1 MKRFRTWPFLAASV
15 ALLSVALL
23 SCGHGHDHPHDDD
36 HDHESGHSHAEGDDH
51 DHGEDEHADGDH
63 ADEEPG
69 KPAGISVPAA
79 VRQNLGIT
87 FAKAER
93 RPVTKTLRLAGT
105 FELSSSGRQP
115 HHAGLPGSVTT
126 LVQPLERVEA
136 GQLLA
141 TISSPTLIERRH
153 ELHVASDG
161 VGAADDAATLATER
175 VRAVKMELTQ
185 LDKRVKRLKRAGAK
199 DADLETRVT
208 TLRQSLR
215 VLRAEQAARKR
226 EVTRAEHRF
235 EAELLGFATVLGVTV
250 AALTAAGASDGDHG
264 STKPLWESVD
274 HVAVRAS
281 AAGVVADSVLS
292 SGAWVE
298 TGARIVEVHD
308 PSRVRLVAQAISSD
322 VRRLTD
328 GQQVEVLRTGQA
340 GTGPKAMMGVLRFGT
355 AADATLRTLPAVVCI
370 DSAPSWARPGLTGFV
385 EAVIGGSSTPVVAIP
400 EAALVRD
407 GLVDVFF
414 KRLTDDP
421 DTVIRV
427 EAERGE
433 SDGHWVAIKAG
444 VDPGDQIVVDGAY
457 ELKLASSEKS
467 NAIGHI
473 HADGSFHKED
483 H

>member
-1 MKRFRTWPFLAASV
+1 
-15 ALLSVALL
+15 
-23 SCGHGHDHPHDDD
+23 
-36 HDHESGHSHAEGDDH
+36 
-51 DHGEDEHADGDH
+51 
-63 ADEEPG
+63 
-69 KPAGISVPAA
+69 
-79 VRQNLGIT
+79 
-87 FAKAER
+87 KAER
-93 RPVTKTLRLAGT
+93 RSVTKTLRLAGT

-115 HHAGLPGSVTT
+115 YHAGLPGSVTT
-126 LVQPLERVEA
+126 QVQPLDRVEA

-161 VGAADDAATLATER
+161 VGAADDAATLASER
-175 VRAVKMELTQ
+175 VRAAKMELAQ

-199 DADLETRVT
+199 DANLETRVA

-215 VLRAEQAARKR
+215 VLRAEQSARKR

-250 AALTAAGASDGDHG
+250 EALTAAGASDGDHG
-264 STKPLWESVD
+264 SSKPLWESVE
-274 HVAVRAS
+274 HVEVRAS

-322 VRRLTD
+322 VQRLTD
-328 GQQVEVLRTGQA
+328 GQKVEVLRSGPA
-340 GTGPKAMMGVLRFGT
+340 GTGPKATIGVLRFGT
-355 AADATLRTLPAVVCI
+355 AADARLRTLPVVVVL
-370 DSAPSWARPGLTGFV
+370 DSAPVWARPGLTGFV
-385 EAVIGGSSTPVVAIP
+385 EATVSGTPTPVVAIP
-400 EAALVRD
+400 AAALVRD

-414 KRLTDDP
+414 KRLNADP
-421 DTVIRV
+421 NTVIRV

-433 SDGHWVAIKAG
+433 SDGRWVGIKGG
-444 VDPGDQIVVDGAY
+444 VEPGDEIVVDGAY

-473 HADGSFHKED
+473 HADGSFHKGD
-483 H
+483 D